1 MVEATLFVP
10 FLIIAVTQV
19 IKMFVPKVNGA
30 WTIIVALVIGVVIAV
45 VDKNIGVTDISV
57 AQGLLL
63 AGMAVGIT
71 VTASKAGGGAT
82 GDGNT
87 VVTTDPNAPASQ
99 KLTAQIK
106 TSPLAN
112 GLVFSS
118 HHCELDL
125 TYEIVA

>member
-87 VVTTDPNAPASQ
+87 VVTTDPNAPAS
-99 KLTAQIK
+99 
-106 TSPLAN
+106 
-112 GLVFSS
+112 
-118 HHCELDL
+118 
-125 TYEIVA
+125 